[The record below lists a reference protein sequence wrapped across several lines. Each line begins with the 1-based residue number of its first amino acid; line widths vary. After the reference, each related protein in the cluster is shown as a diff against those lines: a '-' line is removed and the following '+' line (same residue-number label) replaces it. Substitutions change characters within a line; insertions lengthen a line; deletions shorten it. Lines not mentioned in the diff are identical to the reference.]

1 MKTVEILRLESLS
14 REPMVIEGYLFKG
27 TDPDAPKVAIIGA
40 MQGDALIPLH
50 ASASLINFLKNKIK
64 AQKIL
69 GDVLIIPSINHY
81 ALNISEKFW
90 PLDKTNINM
99 MFPGFDQGET
109 TQRIAQKVFEAIKD
123 YDYGV
128 VLETRTDQS
137 ICIPYLMLLKSSWED
152 MQGAQ
157 NFGLKI
163 IHHKELESI
172 DTVTLQYNWQL
183 WGTKAYSIMCPAEQ
197 KIDEEVS
204 KEIIQSMI
212 RFMNENKIIKYP
224 IFKEYNSNIL
234 QSKNIYTIK
243 SPNSGMFIST
253 KSLGSYI
260 TKGEVLGKIIDS
272 LNGKVI
278 HQFKSK
284 VDGKLLCMF
293 NNALVNENAIV
304 YKIAKINR

>member
-123 YDYGV
+123 YNYGV

-197 KIDEEVS
+197 KIDEEIS

-272 LNGKVI
+272 LNGEVI

>member
-27 TDPDAPKVAIIGA
+27 TDPDAPKVAIIGS

-50 ASASLINFLKNKIK
+50 ASASLVNFLKNKIK

-123 YDYGV
+123 YNYGV

-197 KIDEEVS
+197 KIDEEIS

-243 SPNSGMFIST
+243 SPNSGKFIST

-272 LNGKVI
+272 LNGEVI

-284 VDGKLLCMF
+284 VDGKLLCVF